1 MTVEQIGLRRRIAQ
15 NETMYGVFVDAP
27 TISHVETLAIAG
39 FDFVIIDQEH
49 GHINAESLVHLV
61 SACDHFGI
69 ASLIRI
75 PTLASW
81 LIGPALDCGSSGV
94 QVPFVSSA
102 EEAKAAVAAARFA
115 PDGERGVHI
124 FLRGGQYGALG
135 AEGYFAACNE
145 NQAVVLQVEGAQGVE
160 NLEAIAAVPG
170 YDSIFIGPYDLSQSL
185 GVSGQTGHPR
195 VVEVIERTVALCG
208 QHGKVVGTFVNTP
221 EDAAAWAKRGVK
233 MVSVSCDTNIFYRAC
248 TDLRQ
253 AIADAAG
260 T

>member
-1 MTVEQIGLRRRIAQ
+1 MTLEQIGLRRRIAR

-27 TISHVETLAIAG
+27 TISHVETLAVAG
-39 FDFVIIDQEH
+39 FDFVILDQEH

-69 ASLIRI
+69 ASLVRI

-94 QVPFVSSA
+94 QVPFVSTA
-102 EEAKAAVAAARFA
+102 EEAEAAVAAARFA
-115 PDGERGVHI
+115 PEGERGVHI

-135 AEGYFAACNE
+135 ADGYFRACNE
-145 NQAVVLQVEGAQGVE
+145 NQAVVLQVEGQRGVD
-160 NLEAIAAVPG
+160 NLEDIAAVPG

-185 GVSGQTGHPR
+185 GVAGQTGHPR
-195 VVEVIERTVALCG
+195 VVEVIEQAVALCQ

-221 EDAAAWAKRGVK
+221 EDAAKWAKRGVQ
-233 MVSVSCDTNIFYRAC
+233 MVSVSCDMNIFYRAC

-253 AIADAAG
+253 AITEAAG
-260 T
+260 E

>member
-1 MTVEQIGLRRRIAQ
+1 MTLEQIGLRRRIAR
-15 NETMYGVFVDAP
+15 NETLFGVFVDAP

-39 FDFVIIDQEH
+39 FDFVILDQEH

-69 ASLIRI
+69 ASLVRI

-102 EEAKAAVAAARFA
+102 AEAKAAVAAARFA
-115 PDGERGVHI
+115 PDGERGVHV
-124 FLRGGQYGALG
+124 FLRGGQYGRLG
-135 AEGYFAACNE
+135 AEGFFRACNE
-145 NQAVVLQVEGAQGVE
+145 NQAVVLQVEGTRGVE
-160 NLEAIAAVPG
+160 NLEEIAAVPG

-185 GVSGQTGHPR
+185 GVPGQTGHAS
-195 VVEVIERTVALCG
+195 VVDVIEQSVTLCK

-221 EDAAAWAKRGVK
+221 EDAAIWAKRGVQ

-248 TDLRQ
+248 MELRQ
-253 AIADAAG
+253 SIAEATDA
-260 T
+260 

>member
-1 MTVEQIGLRRRIAQ
+1 MTLEQIGLRRGIAR

-39 FDFVIIDQEH
+39 FDFVILDQEH

-69 ASLIRI
+69 ASLVRI

-81 LIGPALDCGSSGV
+81 LIGPALDCGASGV

-102 EEAKAAVAAARFA
+102 AEAEAAVAAARFA
-115 PDGERGVHI
+115 PDGERGVHV

-135 AEGYFAACNE
+135 AEGFFTTCNE
-145 NQAVVLQVEGAQGVE
+145 NQAVVLQVEGTQGVD

-185 GVSGQTGHPR
+185 GVPGQTGHPS
-195 VVEVIERTVALCG
+195 VVDVIERAVALCT

-221 EDAAAWAKRGVK
+221 EDAAKWAQRGVQ

-248 TDLRQ
+248 ADLRQ

-260 T
+260 A

>member
-1 MTVEQIGLRRRIAQ
+1 MTLEQIGLRRRIAR

-27 TISHVETLAIAG
+27 TISHVETLAVAG
-39 FDFVIIDQEH
+39 FDFVILDQEH

-69 ASLIRI
+69 ASLVRI

-94 QVPFVSSA
+94 QVPFVSTADEA
-102 EEAKAAVAAARFA
+102 EAAVAAARFA
-115 PDGERGVHI
+115 PDGERGVHV

-135 AEGYFAACNE
+135 AEGFFRACNE
-145 NQAVVLQVEGAQGVE
+145 NQAVVLQVEGQRGVD
-160 NLEAIAAVPG
+160 NLDAIAAVPG

-185 GVSGQTGHPR
+185 GVTGQTGHPK
-195 VVEVIERTVALCG
+195 VVEVIEKAVALC
-208 QHGKVVGTFVNTP
+208 QEHGKVVGTFVNTP
-221 EDAAAWAKRGVK
+221 EDAAKWAERGVG

-253 AIADAAG
+253 AITEASRG
-260 T
+260 

>member
-1 MTVEQIGLRRRIAQ
+1 MTLEQIGLRRRIAR
-15 NETMYGVFVDAP
+15 NETLFGVFVDAP

-49 GHINAESLVHLV
+49 GHISAESLVHLV

-69 ASLIRI
+69 ASLVRI

-102 EEAKAAVAAARFA
+102 DEAEAAVAAARFA
-115 PDGERGVHI
+115 PDGERGVHV

-135 AEGYFAACNE
+135 ADGFFRACNE
-145 NQAVVLQVEGAQGVE
+145 NQAVVLQVEGTRGVE
-160 NLEAIAAVPG
+160 NLEEIAAVPG

-185 GVSGQTGHPR
+185 GVPGQTGHTS
-195 VVEVIERTVALCG
+195 VVDVIERAVTLCE

-221 EDAAAWAKRGVK
+221 EDAAKWAKRGVQ
-233 MVSVSCDTNIFYRAC
+233 MVSVSCDTNIFFRAC

-253 AIADAAG
+253 SIAEATDA
-260 T
+260 

>member
-1 MTVEQIGLRRRIAQ
+1 MTVEQIGLRRRIARG
-15 NETMYGVFVDAP
+15 ETMFGVFVDAP

-39 FDFVIIDQEH
+39 FDFVILDQEH

-69 ASLIRI
+69 ASLVRT
-75 PTLASW
+75 PSSASW

-94 QVPFVSSA
+94 QVPFVSTAA
-102 EEAKAAVAAARFA
+102 EAEAAVSAARFA
-115 PDGERGVHI
+115 PAGERGVHV

-135 AEGYFAACNE
+135 AQEFFSVCNE
-145 NQAVVLQVEGAQGVE
+145 NQAVVLQVEGTEGVE

-185 GVSGQTGHPR
+185 GVAGQTGHQR
-195 VVEVIERTVALCG
+195 VVDVIERTVTLCG

-221 EDAAAWAKRGVK
+221 EDAAVWAARGVK

-253 AIADAAG
+253 AITEATEA
-260 T
+260 

>member
-1 MTVEQIGLRRRIAQ
+1 MTVEQIGLRRRIAR

-39 FDFVIIDQEH
+39 FDFVILDQEH

-69 ASLIRI
+69 ASLVRI
-75 PTLASW
+75 PTLESW
-81 LIGPALDCGSSGV
+81 LIGPALDCGASGV

-102 EEAKAAVAAARFA
+102 DEARAAVAAARFA
-115 PDGERGVHI
+115 PEGERGVHI

-135 AEGYFAACNE
+135 ADGFFRVCNE
-145 NQAVVLQVEGAQGVE
+145 NQAVVLQVEGTRGVE
-160 NLEAIAAVPG
+160 NLAEIAAVPG

-185 GVSGQTGHPR
+185 GVPGQTGHPQ
-195 VVEVIERTVALCG
+195 VVDVIERTVKLC
-208 QHGKVVGTFVNTP
+208 QQQGKVVGTFVNTP
-221 EDAAAWAKRGVK
+221 EDAASWAKRGVQ

-253 AIADAAG
+253 AITKATGA
-260 T
+260 